1 MIEAGIKGLLM
12 GTAAGFVLHRSGL
25 TRYSRIAGALLLQDL
40 KAIKF
45 MFGALAAAMLA
56 YGLAAAWSVPVT
68 PRVNAYV
75 GPAHLLGGVLFGV
88 GMGAAGF

>member
-1 MIEAGIKGLLM
+1 MIERASRTPHGDG
-12 GTAAGFVLHRSGL
+12 GGVRPAARAGL

-68 PRVNAYV
+68 PA
-75 GPAHLLGGVLFGV
+75 
-88 GMGAAGF
+88 